1 VINKT
6 DYGFAARKDRQH
18 VAILRHNKRTCAE
31 RGHVG
36 SDKILDGN
44 VVRCTRCGEACGFVR
59 LPVARSQDNP

>member
-36 SDKILDGN
+36 SDKIRDGN

>member
-59 LPVARSQDNP
+59 LPVARSQD